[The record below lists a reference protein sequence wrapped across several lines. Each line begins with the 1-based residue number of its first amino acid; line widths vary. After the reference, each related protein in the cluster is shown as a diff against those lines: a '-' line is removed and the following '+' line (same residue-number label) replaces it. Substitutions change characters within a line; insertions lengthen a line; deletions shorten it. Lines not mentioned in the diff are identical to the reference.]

1 MVKDYAKADI
11 KVFLFQILSF
21 RYFAMVMFVAR
32 YIVFVSSSLTS
43 YFGLYLGTALNVR
56 RKERKGN
63 TW

>member
-43 YFGLYLGTALNVR
+43 YFRLYLGTALNVR

-63 TW
+63 T